1 MTHSEEE
8 AAAFGLLNTIRNTLQ
23 SAPEEALA
31 CLKQIKH
38 SLIGHEQAKQL
49 YVDNNIIQ
57 VLVRILELEHAPKE
71 LKLEAG
77 TCIGSLSYGGESF
90 ASKLLQAGVLG
101 PLISTLNLTT
111 SPPKLVLSSLRTL
124 NTLFDTCPSETST
137 PSNSIAGIIT
147 SELYSNRQAL
157 KHIQIILSQTS
168 ASPSTQQQIALAAT
182 LISKSCRHGGS
193 GEKAAANMEKH
204 QIMLVND
211 GILEALGRRLAGF
224 IVRDRNGEG
233 SRPPTRSPKGLDDED
248 KENSVPIPAP
258 VTAQLAPLMDA
269 ISVIIKNNP
278 VVTRN
283 DSYRQHEFLYA
294 PWILSAFPASS
305 QAPQSRPKAKHKSI
319 TSHPISPTM
328 LTASAFPPLSAS
340 YFPAGVPRGAY
351 AQSCASDTMD
361 SALNT
366 PAPGS
371 DTEDSSRRRGKRSRK
386 VDTMP
391 LEDSPLVRWL
401 INVVRQGD
409 ALTRLM
415 AASLLINLCHR
426 RTGPI
431 VKSIECMVLPVL
443 VRLLDDDAQSLA
455 QAEHH
460 KGGAAVGGQQLP
472 QRVEWIIRERAPA
485 VLADLINDSEQMQ
498 KAAVEAHA
506 IKKLAGMLK
515 RTFEVTP
522 SDSTTK
528 ETNNAEENA
537 RLAAEISSPYKVH
550 RMKVRESTLRCISG
564 LASLKDEYRKLVI
577 DSGVLPY
584 IVASLRPISEIKI
597 QDSGPSSAPATAA
610 EGNPPRVLIAAAYA
624 VKSLSRSVSL
634 LRTSLIDNGVAAP
647 VTALLKSDDVEVK
660 NAATMALCNLLLE
673 FSPMQHLVIESGA
686 LKILCEQA
694 HSTNAELKLN
704 SIWALKHYI
713 YNATPD
719 VKTSTLAEL
728 GSEWLVDLIS
738 WDDDLASSEVDE
750 EYEDED
756 ERMADEGDENLSR
769 RRDSRTPMTSSAS
782 FVEQEISTRAIRRAR
797 RQLLEVQEQGLQF
810 LRNLICGANSPEM
823 LDTLFSKVGQDRVY
837 EILTRKTRP
846 RPSLSHRI
854 RSGRNPPTEILIPI
868 IYILIHIAANHPR
881 HRETLIQQTELL
893 KNLLPLFEHEHEEV
907 RVSLAWVV
915 INLTWK
921 DDGAD
926 EASCK
931 LRAAELKRLGF
942 MQKLEGLM
950 HDKELDV
957 KERAKTGLYQMRQC
971 LGDTA

>member
-1 MTHSEEE
+1 
-8 AAAFGLLNTIRNTLQ
+8 
-23 SAPEEALA
+23 
-31 CLKQIKH
+31 
-38 SLIGHEQAKQL
+38 
-49 YVDNNIIQ
+49 
-57 VLVRILELEHAPKE
+57 
-71 LKLEAG
+71 
-77 TCIGSLSYGGESF
+77 
-90 ASKLLQAGVLG
+90 
-101 PLISTLNLTT
+101 
-111 SPPKLVLSSLRTL
+111 
-124 NTLFDTCPSETST
+124 
-137 PSNSIAGIIT
+137 
-147 SELYSNRQAL
+147 
-157 KHIQIILSQTS
+157 
-168 ASPSTQQQIALAAT
+168 
-182 LISKSCRHGGS
+182 
-193 GEKAAANMEKH
+193 MEKH

-224 IVRDRNGEG
+224 IVRGRDGEG
-233 SRPPTRSPKGLDDED
+233 SKPATRSTKGHDDED
-248 KENSVPIPAP
+248 KENNVPIPAP

-278 VVTRN
+278 AVTRN

-294 PWILSAFPASS
+294 PWILIAFPASS
-305 QAPQSRPKAKHKSI
+305 QVPQSRPKAKPKSA

-328 LTASAFPPLSAS
+328 LTASAFPPLSAAP
-340 YFPAGVPRGAY
+340 YFPAGGHRGAY
-351 AQSCASDTMD
+351 AQSSASDTMD

-391 LEDSPLVRWL
+391 LEDSPVVRWL

-415 AASLLINLCHR
+415 AAGLLINLCHQ

-472 QRVEWIIRERAPA
+472 QRVEWVIRERAPA

-522 SDSTTK
+522 PSPATK
-528 ETNNAEENA
+528 ETNGVLGMKSLSMRSLDDNAEEDA
-537 RLAAEISSPYKVH
+537 RIAAEVNSPYKVH

-564 LASLKDEYRKLVI
+564 LASLNDEYRKMVI
-577 DSGVLPY
+577 DSGVLPF
-584 IVASLRPISEIKI
+584 IVASLRPISEIKV
-597 QDSGPSSAPATAA
+597 QDPGPSSAPAAA
-610 EGNPPRVLIAAAYA
+610 AKGDESSPSGPNIVKEGNPPRVLIAAAYA
-624 VKSLSRSVSL
+624 VKSLSRSVNL

-647 VTALLKSDDVEVK
+647 VTALLKNDDVEVK

-673 FSPMQHLVIESGA
+673 FSPMQHLIIESGA

-713 YNATPD
+713 YKATSD

-728 GSEWLVDLIS
+728 GCGWLVDLIS
-738 WDDDLASSEVDE
+738 WDDDLASSDVDE

-756 ERMADEGDENLSR
+756 EGVADEGDDNVAYGPLFSGNTSQHHAEESGEDSDVNKMKDSIGQLSR
-769 RRDSRTPMTSSAS
+769 RRGSRTPMTSSAL

-797 RQLLEVQEQGLQF
+797 RQLLGVQEQGLQF
-810 LRNLICGANSPEM
+810 LRNLICGTDSPEM
-823 LDTLFSKVGQDRVY
+823 LDILFTGVGQDRVY

-846 RPSLSHRI
+846 RPTLSHHT
-854 RSGRNPPTEILIPI
+854 RSGRSSRRPTTASSTESTPHHHHATRDPPTEILIPI
-868 IYILIHIAANHPR
+868 IYILVHIAANHPH

-893 KNLLPLFEHEHEEV
+893 KNLLPLFEHENDEV
-907 RVSLAWVV
+907 RVSLAFVV

-926 EASCK
+926 EGCK
-931 LRAAELKRLGF
+931 SRAAELKRLGF
-942 MQKLEGLM
+942 MQKLEGLI

-957 KERAKTGLYQMRQC
+957 KERAKTGLYQMKQC
-971 LGDTA
+971 LGETA